1 MNSVKVIEQKMI
13 VPKKLHLANI
23 PTPVEIHKFNN
34 HKFIIKR
41 DDLTG
46 MELSGNKIR
55 KLEFLIYQAKKE
67 KADLVFTDGGEQ
79 SNHARAAVI
88 AAAKA
93 GIKSKL
99 FLWGTD
105 RTIADGN
112 LFLDKIFGA
121 EISFLTKKDFL
132 RVNDIMFNERMKLVK
147 KGKNVYVIPEGGST
161 TLGIWGYVSFMQE
174 INGQIDLKKI
184 SGITSA
190 CGSGGTAAGLLV
202 GAALL
207 KSKLKIYAVNV
218 LYPREIIK
226 KKILQLAE
234 GCILDYKLPCELDE
248 KNLEIID
255 GYSTEGY
262 KNISDDKISLIKQ
275 LAVSTG
281 ILLDPAYTGKAFN
294 AYYDNFLMKNK
305 GMENLFLHTGGL
317 YGIFGKRRQYLN
329 VK

>member
-1 MNSVKVIEQKMI
+1 MI
-13 VPKKLHLANI
+13 VPKKIHLANI
-23 PTPVEIHKFNN
+23 PTPVEILKFNN
-34 HKFIIKR
+34 RKFLIKR

-46 MELSGNKIR
+46 MELSGNKVR
-55 KLEFLIYQAKKE
+55 KLEFLICQAKKE
-67 KADLVFTDGGEQ
+67 KAELVFTDGGEQ
-79 SNHARAAVI
+79 SNHARATVI

-99 FLWGTD
+99 FLWGKD
-105 RTIADGN
+105 RPIYDGN

-121 EISFLTKKDFL
+121 DISFLTKKNFL
-132 RVNDIMFNERMKLVK
+132 RVNDIMFDERANLIK
-147 KGKNVYVIPEGGST
+147 KGMKVFVIPEGGST
-161 TLGIWGYVSFMQE
+161 TLGIWGYISFMHE
-174 INGQIDLKKI
+174 LNEQIDFKKL

-202 GAALL
+202 GSALL
-207 KSKLKIYAVNV
+207 KSELKIYAVNV
-218 LYPREIIK
+218 LYSKELIK

-234 GCILDYKLPCELDE
+234 GCILDYNLPCEVNE
-248 KNLEIID
+248 NNLEIID

-275 LAVSTG
+275 FAVSTG
-281 ILLDPAYTGKAFN
+281 ILLDPAYTGKAFK
-294 AYYDNFLMKNK
+294 AYYDNFLIKNK

-317 YGIFGKRRQYLN
+317 FGIFGKRAQYLM

>member
-1 MNSVKVIEQKMI
+1 MKA
-13 VPKKLHLANI
+13 PKKLHLANI

-34 HKFIIKR
+34 HRFLIKR

-46 MELSGNKIR
+46 IELSGNKVR
-55 KLEFLIYQAKKE
+55 KLEYLIYEAKKQ
-67 KADLVFTDGGEQ
+67 KAGLIFTDGGEQ
-79 SNHARAAVI
+79 SNHSRATVI

-99 FLWGTD
+99 FLWGKD
-105 RTIADGN
+105 KHPADGN

-132 RVNDIMFNERMKLVK
+132 KVNEIMIEEKRKLEK
-147 KGKNVYVIPEGGST
+147 KGMRIYVIPEGGST
-161 TLGIWGYVSFMQE
+161 TLGIWGYISFIQE
-174 INGQIDLKKI
+174 LNEQIDLTKI
-184 SGITSA
+184 SGIVSA

-202 GAALL
+202 GASLL
-207 KSKLKIYAVNV
+207 NRKLKVYAVNV
-218 LYPREIIK
+218 LYSREVIK

-234 GCILDYKLPCELDE
+234 GCIIDYKLPCELN
-248 KNLEIID
+248 KNNLEIID
-255 GYSTEGY
+255 GYSAEGY

-281 ILLDPAYTGKAFN
+281 ILLDPAYTGKAFK
-294 AYYDNFLMKNK
+294 AYHDNFLIKNK
-305 GMENLFLHTGGL
+305 GMDNLFLHTGGL
-317 YGIFGKRRQYLN
+317 YGVFSKRKQYLG